1 MKKTLLQLI
10 SLLFLLV
17 MASSCNEY
25 QKVLKS
31 PNVDYKYEK
40 AVEYYEAGEYEKA
53 YPLFDELLVLFRG
66 SEKAADVYYY
76 YAMCSFEVE
85 DFILAA
91 YHFKNFA
98 KTFPTHPKTEM
109 AYYMVGYCNYL
120 ESPEYSLDQDY
131 TYKAIN
137 DLQLFANLYPSSD
150 MLLSANELID
160 ELRAKLERKSY
171 EKALQYFHME
181 YYQSA
186 VVSFNNV
193 IDDFPD
199 TEYREE
205 AMFRKCLAAYRLAEK
220 SISEKQLQRYIE
232 SRTAYKEFK
241 EYFPESDYLKALD
254 QVFKDIDLVINELKS
269 QS

>member
-1 MKKTLLQLI
+1 MKKTLLQLFG
-10 SLLFLLV
+10 LLIVFNAV
-17 MASSCNEY
+17 SCNEY

-31 PNVDYKYEK
+31 PNVDFKYEK
-40 AVEYYEAGEYEKA
+40 AVEYYEAEEYEKA
-53 YPLFDELLVLFRG
+53 YPLFDELLVLYRG

-76 YAMCSFEVE
+76 YAMCSFELQ

-98 KTFPTHPKTEM
+98 KTFPNHPKTEM
-109 AYYMVGYCNYL
+109 AYYMVGYCHYL
-120 ESPEYSLDQDY
+120 ESPDYSLDQDY
-131 TYKAIN
+131 TFKAIN
-137 DLQLFANLYPSSD
+137 DLQLFANLYPNSE
-150 MLLSANELID
+150 MLLSTNELIE

-171 EKALQYFHME
+171 ERALQYYHME

-193 IDDFPD
+193 IDDYPD

-232 SRTAYKEFK
+232 SRTAYLEFK
-241 EYFPESDYLKALD
+241 EYFPESNYLKTLEK
-254 QVFKDIDLVINELKS
+254 VFANIDPVISDLKS

>member
-1 MKKTLLQLI
+1 MKKTLLQLFG
-10 SLLFLLV
+10 LLIVLNAV
-17 MASSCNEY
+17 SCNEY

-40 AVEYYEAGEYEKA
+40 AVEYYEAEEYEKA
-53 YPLFDELLVLFRG
+53 YPLFDELLVLYRG

-76 YAMCSFEVE
+76 YAMCSFELQ
-85 DFILAA
+85 DFILSA

-98 KTFPTHPKTEM
+98 KTFPNHPKTEM
-109 AYYMVGYCNYL
+109 AYYMVGYCHYL

-131 TYKAIN
+131 TFKAIN
-137 DLQLFANLYPSSD
+137 DLQLFANLYPNSE
-150 MLLSANELID
+150 MLLSTNELIE

-171 EKALQYFHME
+171 ERALQYFHME

-193 IDDFPD
+193 IDDYPD

-232 SRTAYKEFK
+232 SRTAYLEFK
-241 EYFPESDYLKALD
+241 EYFPESNYLKTLEK
-254 QVFKDIDLVINELKS
+254 VFANIDPVISDLKS

>member
-1 MKKTLLQLI
+1 MKKKL
-10 SLLFLLV
+10 LLFLSLSIFV
-17 MASSCNEY
+17 FTTACNEY

-31 PNVDYKYEK
+31 PNVDFKYEK
-40 AVEYYEAGEYEKA
+40 AVEYYNDGEYEKA
-53 YPLFDELLVLFRG
+53 YPLFDELLVLYRG

-76 YAMCSFEVE
+76 YAMCSFEMG
-85 DFILAA
+85 DFILGA

-98 KTFPTHPKTEM
+98 KTFPSHPKTEM
-109 AYYMVGYCNYL
+109 AYYMVGYCHYL
-120 ESPEYSLDQDY
+120 ESPDFSLDQDY

-150 MLLSANELID
+150 MLLSTNELIE
-160 ELRAKLERKSY
+160 ELRAKLERKSF
-171 EKALQYFHME
+171 ERAMQYFHME

-193 IDDFPD
+193 IDDYPD
-199 TEYREE
+199 TEFREE
-205 AMFRKCLAAYRLAEK
+205 ALFHKCIAAYRLAEN

-232 SRTAYKEFK
+232 SRTAYLEFK
-241 EYFPESDYLKALD
+241 EYFPESDYLKTLD
-254 QVFKDIDLVINELKS
+254 RLYENIDQTINDLKP

>member
-1 MKKTLLQLI
+1 MRKRLVILL
-10 SLLFLLV
+10 SGFLLL
-17 MASSCNEY
+17 AGSACNEY

-31 PNVDYKYEK
+31 PNVDFKYEK
-40 AVEYYEAGEYEKA
+40 AVEYYNEGEYDKA
-53 YPLFDELLVLFRG
+53 YPLFDELLVLYRG

-76 YAMCSFEVE
+76 YAMCSFELK

-109 AYYMVGYCNYL
+109 AYYMVGYCHYL
-120 ESPEYSLDQDY
+120 ESPDYSLDQDY
-131 TYKAIN
+131 TFKAIN
-137 DLQLFANLYPSSD
+137 DLQLFANLYPNSD
-150 MLLSANELID
+150 KLLSTNELID
-160 ELRAKLERKSY
+160 ELRAKLERKSF
-171 EKALQYFHME
+171 ERAMQYFHME

-193 IDDFPD
+193 MDDYPD

-205 AMFRKCLAAYRLAEK
+205 AMFHKCVAAYRFADN
-220 SISEKQLQRYIE
+220 SISEKQFQRYIE
-232 SRTAYKEFK
+232 SRTAYLDFK
-241 EYFPESDYLKALD
+241 EYFPESDYNKTLD
-254 QVFKDIDLVINELKS
+254 KLFANIDQQISELKP

>member
-1 MKKTLLQLI
+1 MKN
-10 SLLFLLV
+10 SLLKFCALLLV
-17 MASSCNEY
+17 VGSSACNEY

-31 PNVDYKYEK
+31 PNVDFKYEK
-40 AVEYYEAGEYEKA
+40 AVEYFNNEEYEKA
-53 YPLFDELLVLFRG
+53 YPLFDELLILYRG

-76 YAMCSFEVE
+76 YAMCSFELK

-98 KTFPTHPKTEM
+98 KTFPTHPKTER
-109 AYYMVGYCNYL
+109 AYYMVGFCHYL
-120 ESPEYSLDQDY
+120 ESPDFSLDQDY
-131 TYKAIN
+131 TFKAIN
-137 DLQLFANLYPSSD
+137 DLQLFANLYPNSD
-150 MLLSANELID
+150 MLLSANELIE

-171 EKALQYFHME
+171 EKAMQYFHME

-205 AMFRKCLAAYRLAEK
+205 AMFHKCLASYRLAEK

-232 SRTAYKEFK
+232 SRTAFLEFK
-241 EYFPESDYLKALD
+241 EYFPESDYLKTLQKTFNGVE
-254 QVFKDIDLVINELKS
+254 QVISNLKS

>member
-1 MKKTLLQLI
+1 MKKTLLQLFG
-10 SLLFLLV
+10 LLIVFNAV
-17 MASSCNEY
+17 SCNEY

-40 AVEYYEAGEYEKA
+40 AVEYYEAEEYEKA
-53 YPLFDELLVLFRG
+53 YPLFDELLVLYRG

-76 YAMCSFEVE
+76 YAMCSFELQ

-98 KTFPTHPKTEM
+98 KTFPNHPKTEM
-109 AYYMVGYCNYL
+109 AYYMVGYCHYL
-120 ESPEYSLDQDY
+120 ESPDYSLDQDY
-131 TYKAIN
+131 TFKAIN
-137 DLQLFANLYPSSD
+137 DLQLFANLYPNSE
-150 MLLSANELID
+150 MLLSTNELIE

-171 EKALQYFHME
+171 ERALQYYHME

-193 IDDFPD
+193 IDDYPD

-232 SRTAYKEFK
+232 SRTAYLEFK
-241 EYFPESDYLKALD
+241 EYFPESNYLKTLEK
-254 QVFKDIDLVINELKS
+254 VFANIDPVISDLKS